1 MEQTQQTQQRV
12 RRHKSFGLRVDT
24 VQQLRELKYKLG
36 YRTYGQLI
44 ESLYEAYKDVDLAKV
59 EIDERRDLTGHIY
72 VTVSTEAYE
81 KLLQIK
87 QKYGYTFDTILRKLL
102 LLKREDIKK
111 AGENKTST
119 S

>member
-1 MEQTQQTQQRV
+1 MEQTQQISQQTTRV

-59 EIDERRDLTGHIY
+59 EIEERRDLMGHIY
-72 VTVSTEAYE
+72 VTVSTDAYE

-87 QKYGYTFDTILRKLL
+87 Q
-102 LLKREDIKK
+102 
-111 AGENKTST
+111 
-119 S
+119 